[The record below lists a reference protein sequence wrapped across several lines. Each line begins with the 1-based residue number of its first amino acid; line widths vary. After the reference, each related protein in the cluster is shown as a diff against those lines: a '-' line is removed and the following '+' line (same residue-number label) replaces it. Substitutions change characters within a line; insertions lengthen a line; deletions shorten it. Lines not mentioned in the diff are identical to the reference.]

1 MAGAGIGVGDTQAGH
16 RVSAQR
22 GDGVDR
28 VPAGHSGK
36 APGRLGAQVPG
47 PLDDDGGVGAQDVP
61 GRQERVVDADCLDVA
76 APGLSGRDGPGQ
88 PPGLA
93 QGGNDT

>member
-1 MAGAGIGVGDTQAGH
+1 MAGAGIGLGDTQAGH

-28 VPAGHSGK
+28 VPASHPGE
-36 APGRLGAQVPG
+36 APGSLGAQVPG
-47 PLDDDGGVGAQDVP
+47 PLDDDGGIGAQDVP
-61 GRQERVVDADCLDVA
+61 GRQERVVDADRLNVA
-76 APGLSGRDGPGQ
+76 APGLAGRDGPGQ

-93 QGGNDT
+93 QRGNDT